1 MSTSDNWF
9 VYLLRCDDQSLY
21 CGVTTDL
28 ERRVKEHNESPK
40 GAKYTRVRR
49 PVSLAFSQTAINRSE
64 ACQLEAKIKKLSKVN
79 KERLVKGTYAIE
91 SSVEP

>member
-9 VYLLRCDDQSLY
+9 VYLLRCNDQSLY

-28 ERRVKEHNESPK
+28 ERRVKEHNESAK

-49 PVSLAFSQTAINRSE
+49 PVLLAFSQTALNRSE
-64 ACQLEAKIKKLSKVN
+64 ACQLEVKIKKLSKVN
-79 KERLVKGTYAIE
+79 KERLVKGSYVIE
-91 SSVEP
+91 SSVKP

>member
-9 VYLLRCDDQSLY
+9 VYLLRCNDQSLY
-21 CGVTTDL
+21 CGVTTEL

-49 PVSLAFSQTAINRSE
+49 PVSLAFSQTAMSRSE

-91 SSVEP
+91 SSVEA

>member
-1 MSTSDNWF
+1 MSMSDNWF

>member
-9 VYLLRCDDQSLY
+9 VYLLRCNDQSLY

-28 ERRVKEHNESPK
+28 KRRVKEHNESAK

-49 PVSLAFSQTAINRSE
+49 PVSLVFSQTAMSRSE

-79 KERLVKGTYAIE
+79 KERLVKGTYTIE
-91 SSVEP
+91 FSVEA